1 MALNGSDTS
10 VRDGPA
16 GGDGY
21 RPLEATTATALKIAV
36 VGPLGVG
43 KTTLVGSVSEISPLT
58 TEETMT
64 KDADGVDASGSV
76 RYPASKTTTTVAMD
90 FGRISLDERLVLY
103 LFGTPGQ
110 ERFWFLWDGLV
121 DGALGAVVLVDVRRL
136 EESFDVLERLERRGS
151 PFIVAANGFPGAPVY
166 PSEVLREALDLPSA
180 VPVLNFDARS
190 RSSCRDVLLALARHL
205 LALTVADRRS
215 AGGGARGADGR

>member
-1 MALNGSDTS
+1 M
-10 VRDGPA
+10 
-16 GGDGY
+16 
-21 RPLEATTATALKIAV
+21 KIAV

-43 KTTLVGSVSEISPLT
+43 KTTLVTSVSEISPLT

-64 KDADGVDASGSV
+64 REGARIDVLGHRST
-76 RYPASKTTTTVAMD
+76 KTTTTVAMD
-90 FGRISLDERLVLY
+90 FGRISLGESIVLY

-151 PFIVAANGFPGAPVY
+151 AFIVAANGFPEAPVY
-166 PSEVLREALDLPSA
+166 PVETLRQALDLPDG

-190 RSSCRDVLLALARHL
+190 RADCRRVLIALTEYLLALSRLPRADQDDQAAREQ
-205 LALTVADRRS
+205 VRS
-215 AGGGARGADGR
+215 SQG